1 MPNPDPPL
9 HVVVDDL
16 SRFRRFEATVDT
28 RRPRSAWRDFKFVL
42 NQVTRAI
49 EPPLSLACMIS
60 DWRTI
65 SAALAEPPR
74 RRQSQLSA
82 YFGWTEQPPEQ
93 VA

>member
-1 MPNPDPPL
+1 
-9 HVVVDDL
+9 
-16 SRFRRFEATVDT
+16 
-28 RRPRSAWRDFKFVL
+28 L

-49 EPPLSLACMIS
+49 EPPLSLACMIN

-65 SAALAEPPR
+65 SGALAEPPR
-74 RRQSQLSA
+74 RRQSQLST